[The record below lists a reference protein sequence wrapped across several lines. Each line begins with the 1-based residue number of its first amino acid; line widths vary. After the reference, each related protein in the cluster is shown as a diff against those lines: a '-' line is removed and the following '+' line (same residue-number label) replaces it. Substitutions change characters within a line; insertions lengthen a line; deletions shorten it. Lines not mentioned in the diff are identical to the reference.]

1 MDASE
6 RAAQW
11 DDPLLSGIGWVS
23 KLIEIAGGIDIF
35 ADRRNQGAAKH
46 RVVIA
51 EKVIARAPELIIGSW
66 CGKKFRP
73 KRVVARPG
81 LAEIPA
87 RQHQDMYEIK
97 SSLILQARPGRIDRC
112 PCGASQKNY

>member
-11 DDPLLSGIGWVS
+11 DDPLLSGIGCVS
-23 KLIEIAGGIDIF
+23 ELIEIAGGIDIF

-51 EKVIARAPELIIGSW
+51 EEVIARAPELIIGSW
-66 CGKKFRP
+66 CAKKFRRN
-73 KRVVARPG
+73 RVVARPG
-81 LAEIPA
+81 FDRIPA
-87 RQHQDMYEIK
+87 ALHQDVY
-97 SSLILQARPGRIDRC
+97 QAAADLAARARRH
-112 PCGASQKNY
+112 